1 MTCFAARMFRVS
13 PEETADS
20 VEMALGMW
28 SAVGPSNHVLD
39 GGLDPPTGRGH
50 FGVRKG
56 PSHSKYRDNGA

>member
-1 MTCFAARMFRVS
+1 MAG
-13 PEETADS
+13 PI
-20 VEMALGMW
+20 EMSFGMW
-28 SAVGPSNHVLD
+28 AWVGQSHHVLD